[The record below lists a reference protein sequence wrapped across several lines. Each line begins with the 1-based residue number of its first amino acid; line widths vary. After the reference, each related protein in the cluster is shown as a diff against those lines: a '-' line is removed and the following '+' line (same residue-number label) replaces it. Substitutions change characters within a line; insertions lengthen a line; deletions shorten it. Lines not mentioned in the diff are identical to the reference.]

1 MRCVARAHIVAE
13 ARQDIYWRLL
23 EKIAGSKLKLTKSVT
38 ALPACAEPDRHDA
51 ELLAA
56 FRTDFPEYFEADY
69 AALRKIDEDRMK
81 SAEGKTRWRKF
92 IAPFEKVIEDYNF
105 GTLMRLD
112 VAGEYTE
119 ANTIFGS
126 LGRSGIRLINS
137 ATNTVPMLRDR
148 TQLAWLCV
156 ETLFVWLTQLSERLG
171 IGAACVGRRR

>member
-1 MRCVARAHIVAE
+1 
-13 ARQDIYWRLL
+13 LL
-23 EKIAGSKLKLTKSVT
+23 EKIAGSKLKLTKCVRSRST
-38 ALPACAEPDRHDA
+38 TAEPRRHDA

-56 FRTDFPEYFEADY
+56 FRTDFPEYFEGDY

-126 LGRSGIRLINS
+126 LRWFGIAQLIVQCCEYSSSASRSRATRSGVR
-137 ATNTVPMLRDR
+137 AK
-148 TQLAWLCV
+148 AFCA
-156 ETLFVWLTQLSERLG
+156 G
-171 IGAACVGRRR
+171 